1 MENILS
7 ELNVQNLSIK
17 LTDEKIYIN
26 TPSASETFALR
37 SLNGIGVIDLV
48 EKYND
53 EMNQYKVANS
63 KKTMQTIKGI
73 FLAIS
78 ALVFLFFFIK
88 IGIPIFALIVFAFFG
103 GFSFYHFFLASK
115 APEKPTLVSAV
126 RIMLNS
132 GNRDFEF
139 SKSSEISDNVAQF
152 VAKVESTL
160 SAYHKSSN

>member
-7 ELNVQNLSIK
+7 EFSVKNLSIK
-17 LTDEKIYIN
+17 LTDEKLFIN

-48 EKYND
+48 EKYNSA
-53 EMNQYKVANS
+53 MTIYKTNIVNNKSLKIGGVIVIAV
-63 KKTMQTIKGI
+63 G
-73 FLAIS
+73 
-78 ALVFLFFFIK
+78 LFFAYLFMK
-88 IGIPIFALIVFAFFG
+88 TEFPIIALILFALFG
-103 GFSFYHFFLASK
+103 GVGISMIIKSNSQVDEPKLI
-115 APEKPTLVSAV
+115 SAV

-139 SKSSEISDNVAQF
+139 SKSSKVSDDVAQF

-160 SAYHKSSN
+160 SSYHKNNS